1 VAWTRTVLEA
11 PTLTP
16 DGTMP
21 SPADDHR
28 ILRPGQNCWRIAR
41 AERVAYLVDGAA
53 YFAAFRAAAA
63 RAECSIFI
71 IGWDVD
77 SRTALVHAPP
87 DDGLPDR
94 LGDFLD
100 ALAERRRSLH
110 IQVLDWDFAML
121 YALERELLPIYTL
134 GWRTHRRLHFH
145 LDDRHPLGG
154 SHHQKIVVIDDAVAF
169 VGGLDLTIRRWDT
182 PAHRPDEPRR
192 VDPGGDPYPPFH
204 DVQMMV
210 DGAAAVALG
219 ELARERWRRATDRD
233 PQAVVHE
240 STPDPWP
247 GSVRPDLTGVEVAI
261 VRTEPDYGGRAAVHE
276 VRQLYL
282 DAIAAARRWIYVEN
296 QYFTSAAVGEA
307 LAARLAEPDGPEI
320 VIVSRR
326 HGGGWL
332 EQNTMEVLRSR
343 LVRQLRESER
353 SGRLG
358 VYCPEHAGL
367 NGKCIDLHSKLMI
380 VDDRLLRIG
389 SANLANRSMGL
400 DTECD
405 LAIEAGGAEVAHS
418 IGALRDR
425 LLGEHLGVAPDRVA
439 REIERRGSLIA
450 AVEALRGNHRSLEP
464 LDAAAAS
471 DLEALVP
478 EAAVIDPERPVDP
491 EALVDELVPS
501 DAQPRAGARIALL
514 AAVLAGIVV
523 LAAAWRWGPLGQWLD
538 RETLERAADAI
549 RRSEAAPLW
558 TIGAYVAASLVGM
571 PITLL
576 IIVTAVV
583 FGPFAAFA
591 YALGSS
597 LLGATLGF
605 MLGQAM
611 GRRVVRDLAGA
622 RLNELSRRLGRRGLL
637 AVVAVRILP
646 VAPFT
651 VVNLVAG
658 ASHIRLR
665 DFLVGTVLGMSPGI
679 LAVSVFSDRL
689 VAALHERSPM
699 AIISLAIV
707 VALIGI
713 GAIVI
718 RRRLGRPA
726 ATRGETGDATTDR
739 GDR

>member
-1 VAWTRTVLEA
+1 
-11 PTLTP
+11 
-16 DGTMP
+16 MP
-21 SPADDHR
+21 PPADDHP
-28 ILRPGQNCWRIAR
+28 ILHPGRNCWRLAR

-53 YFAAFRAAAA
+53 YFAAFRAAAV
-63 RAECSIFI
+63 RAERSIFI

-77 SRTALVHAPP
+77 SRTVLVHEPP
-87 DDGLPDR
+87 EDGLPDK
-94 LGDFLD
+94 LGEFLD
-100 ALAERRRSLH
+100 ALVQRRRSLH

-134 GWRTHRRLHFH
+134 GWRTHRRLRFQ
-145 LDDRHPLGG
+145 LDDRHPIGG
-154 SHHQKIVVIDDAVAF
+154 SHHQKIVVIDGAVAF
-169 VGGLDLTIRRWDT
+169 VGGIDLTIRRWDT
-182 PAHRPDEPRR
+182 SEHRPDEPRR

-204 DVQMMV
+204 DVQLMV
-210 DGAAAVALG
+210 DGPAAAALG
-219 ELARERWRRATDRD
+219 ELACERWRRATDRA
-233 PQAVVHE
+233 PHVVPGD

-247 GSVRPDLTGVEVAI
+247 ESVRPDLTGVEVAI
-261 VRTEPDYGGRAAVHE
+261 ARTEPNYAGRQAVHE
-276 VRQLYL
+276 VRQLYC
-282 DAIAAARRWIYVEN
+282 DAIAAARRWIYIEN
-296 QYFTSAAVGEA
+296 QYFTSKAVGEA
-307 LAARLAEPDGPEI
+307 LAARLAERDGPEI
-320 VIVSRR
+320 VVVTRR

-343 LVRQLRESER
+343 LVRQLLDSER
-353 SGRLG
+353 SGRLKF
-358 VYCPEHAGL
+358 YCPEDARLEGE
-367 NGKCIDLHSKLMI
+367 CIDLHSKLMI

-405 LAIEAGGAEVAHS
+405 LAIEADSAEIAHS
-418 IGALRDR
+418 IGALRAR
-425 LLGEHLGVAPDRVA
+425 LLGEHLGVAPELVA
-439 REIERRGSLIA
+439 REIERHGSLVT

-464 LDAAAAS
+464 LDAGVAS

-491 EALVDELVPS
+491 EALVQELVPS
-501 DAQPRAGARIALL
+501 DAQPRAGTRIAVL
-514 AAVLAGIVV
+514 AAVLAGIAV
-523 LAAAWRWGPLGQWLD
+523 LAAAWRWGPLAQWLD

-549 RRSEAAPLW
+549 RGSRAAPLW

-583 FGPFAAFA
+583 FGPVAAFA
-591 YALGSS
+591 YALGGS
-597 LLGATLGF
+597 LLGAALGF
-605 MLGQAM
+605 MLGQAL

-665 DFLVGTVLGMSPGI
+665 DFLVGTVIGMTPGI
-679 LAVSVFSDRL
+679 LAISVFSDRL

-699 AIISLAIV
+699 AIITLAIV
-707 VALIGI
+707 VAIIGI

-718 RRRLGRPA
+718 RQRLGRPA
-726 ATRGETGDATTDR
+726 AASEDTGDAATDR